1 MHYMLFCYHAYKC
14 VVHRVAFS
22 LILGVTIIEFRLKA
36 ISAQCLCGNADERA
50 FRLRLADPSCIQ
62 SPSLKMAAQIQGMRT
77 YNKKKCCGMGFH
89 GNYTFEAWNCLSLI
103 SVPFPYLI

>member
-77 YNKKKCCGMGFH
+77 YSKKSVVGWDSMGTTHLKH
-89 GNYTFEAWNCLSLI
+89 GIVCHSFLFL
-103 SVPFPYLI
+103 FPI